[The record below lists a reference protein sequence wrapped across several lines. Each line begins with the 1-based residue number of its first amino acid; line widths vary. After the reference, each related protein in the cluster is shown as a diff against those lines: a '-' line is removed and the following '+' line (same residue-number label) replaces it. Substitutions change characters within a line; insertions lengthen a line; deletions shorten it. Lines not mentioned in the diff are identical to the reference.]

1 MTFLFG
7 LAATIAWVVVWDM
20 RDHNSYSIIA
30 AGGATVFYTIA
41 LGEYLSD
48 HQGELHLLHR
58 NAKLMW
64 KDILIVIKTAK
75 ALEDPGGAED
85 ERSL

>member
-1 MTFLFG
+1 MFPSSIFVTFLFG

-41 LGEYLSD
+41 LGEYLSY
-48 HQGELHLLHR
+48 QLGELHILHH
-58 NAKLMW
+58 
-64 KDILIVIKTAK
+64 KT
-75 ALEDPGGAED
+75 
-85 ERSL
+85 R